1 MITANMTDCQP
12 SSSAPTASKKP
23 EIAYKLRDIKYH
35 ELPAMARVMSLA
47 FWDDQLFGEMIHP
60 GRGRYPND
68 SDLYWLRDARVN
80 FWNRRYKFLAAI
92 VQDPDALGK
101 EKVIGIAQWERLG
114 NGAQKRDLARY
125 DPSMF
130 LYLSALHS
138 LLNSRYGTG
147 VPSVDISKLLNWDPS
162 QDDRSVVRYTVT
174 DTKKN
179 HYRKPHETTHVKGNG
194 PTRAGLA

>member
-1 MITANMTDCQP
+1 MTDSQP
-12 SSSAPTASKKP
+12 SSSAPNASKKP

-80 FWNRRYKFLAAI
+80 FWNRRYKFLAAV
-92 VQDPDALGK
+92 VQDPDAPGK

-114 NGAQKRDLARY
+114 TGAQKRDLARY
-125 DPSMF
+125 DPS
-130 LYLSALHS
+130 
-138 LLNSRYGTG
+138 
-147 VPSVDISKLLNWDPS
+147 VPSVEISKLPNWDPS

-174 DTKKN
+174 HTKKN

-194 PTRAGLA
+194 PTRAALA